1 MSIYHA
7 RRKQP
12 GAAKQPDPARK
23 GETKDAVEFDAAP
36 SDQAPANMAWLR
48 RANPANYMLPAT
60 VNWFEALPPE
70 LRPIALAMQYAR
82 IANLLA
88 QQWNDEKA
96 CSAYF
101 DDLLMGRRAKR
112 RGFPPNVRRELWQ
125 LREYYQR
132 RRLTTDGQLAI
143 V

>member
-12 GAAKQPDPARK
+12 AAAKQPGPTLAT
-23 GETKDAVEFDAAP
+23 GDAVALNSP
-36 SDQAPANMAWLR
+36 GSDQTPSPSMAWLR
-48 RANPANYMLPAT
+48 KARPADFMLPAT
-60 VNWFEALPPE
+60 IKWFEALPAE
-70 LRPIALAMQYAR
+70 VRPVALAEKYAR

-88 QQWNDEKA
+88 QQWNDDKA
-96 CSAYF
+96 CRAYF
-101 DDLLMGRRAKR
+101 DDLLMGRRSKR
-112 RGFPPNVRRELWQ
+112 RGFPVNVRRELWL

-132 RRLTTDGQLAI
+132 TRMATDGQLAI

>member
-12 GAAKQPDPARK
+12 AAAKQAGPASATSDVIDITAPDPEPA
-23 GETKDAVEFDAAP
+23 
-36 SDQAPANMAWLR
+36 SSANMNWLR
-48 RANPANYMLPAT
+48 KARPADFMLPAT
-60 VNWFEALPPE
+60 VNWFEALPAE
-70 LRPIALAMQYAR
+70 VRPYAVAEKYAR

-88 QQWNDEKA
+88 QQWNDDKA
-96 CSAYF
+96 CRAYF
-101 DDLLMGRRAKR
+101 DDLLMGRRSKR
-112 RGFPPNVRRELWQ
+112 RGFPVNVRRELWL

-132 RRLTTDGQLAI
+132 TRMATDGQLAF

>member
-12 GAAKQPDPARK
+12 GGAKQSD
-23 GETKDAVEFDAAP
+23 AP
-36 SDQAPANMAWLR
+36 SGAALELDAPAADQTPAPNMPWLR
-48 RANPANYMLPAT
+48 KARPADFMLPAT
-60 VNWFEALPPE
+60 VKWFEALPPE
-70 LRPIALAMQYAR
+70 VRPAALADKYAR

-88 QQWNDEKA
+88 QQWNDDKA
-96 CSAYF
+96 CRAYF
-101 DDLLMGRRAKR
+101 DDLLMGRRSKR
-112 RGFPPNVRRELWQ
+112 RGFPVNVRRELWV

-132 RRLTTDGQLAI
+132 TRMTTDGHLAI

>member
-12 GAAKQPDPARK
+12 GAAKQPDPNSAT
-23 GETKDAVEFDAAP
+23 GDAVELDAPA
-36 SDQAPANMAWLR
+36 SDQAPAPSMAWLR
-48 RANPANYMLPAT
+48 KARPADFMLPAT
-60 VNWFEALPPE
+60 IQWFEALPPE
-70 LRPIALAMQYAR
+70 VRPVCLAEKYAR

-88 QQWNDEKA
+88 QQWNDDNA
-96 CSAYF
+96 CRAYF
-101 DDLLMGRRAKR
+101 DDLLMGRRSKR
-112 RGFPPNVRRELWQ
+112 RGFPVNVRRELWL

-132 RRLTTDGQLAI
+132 TRMTTDGQLAI